1 MISIERDDKQI
12 KNAAKSVKAY
22 LLGYAK
28 SKKESDDISD
38 KIDEIENE
46 LKVLN
51 RMTEGKFGQY
61 VNSLNGFGN
70 RHI

>member
-12 KNAAKSVKAY
+12 ENAVKSVKAY

-28 SKKESDDISD
+28 PKKESDDISD
-38 KIDEIENE
+38 KIDEIEIG

-51 RMTEGKFGQY
+51 RITEDKFGQY
-61 VNSLNGFGN
+61 VNS
-70 RHI
+70 

>member
-12 KNAAKSVKAY
+12 ENAAKSVKAY
-22 LLGYAK
+22 LLSYAK

-38 KIDEIENE
+38 KIDEIEKE

-51 RMTEGKFGQY
+51 RMTEGKLGQY
-61 VNSLNGFGN
+61 VNNLNSKS
-70 RHI
+70 

>member
-1 MISIERDDKQI
+1 MLSIERDDKQI
-12 KNAAKSVKAY
+12 EDVAKSVKAY
-22 LLGYAK
+22 LLSCAK

-51 RMTEGKFGQY
+51 RMTDGKFGQY
-61 VNSLNGFGN
+61 INSLNGFGN